1 MDLSCFKLDEKT
13 GYVANLELGT
23 APPEEVVQL
32 LAGLGYRA
40 VSWSIPADVFAEK
53 GKRAFTDLV
62 DPTRANGLTISEINV
77 EMDLVVCETSG
88 QQANADFLMRVLEA
102 AADTGIASVK
112 TYTGP
117 VPWNPKAL
125 SIPRDIS
132 EGEAWHA
139 VSHTLNRV
147 LPLAEDLDV
156 EVNIEAV
163 FGHLCHDYYSLRQL
177 IQLVDS
183 PKLGV
188 VMDPSH
194 LFLYDNDIPWAI
206 RQLGEKVRHV
216 HVKDVVGRMGP
227 FPQSFVFPLLGE
239 GQIQWTPFLEAL
251 DDIGYRG
258 FFTLEFESFA
268 YYRRVLRS
276 DPELAA
282 RVSYKHFRDLCRHIE
297 ADNEYDGAQ
306 PQSPWM
312 K

>member
-1 MDLSCFKLDEKT
+1 MDLSCFKLDENT

-23 APPEEVVQL
+23 TPPEEVVQL
-32 LAGLGYRA
+32 LAGVGYRA
-40 VSWSIPADVFAEK
+40 ISWSIPADVFAER
-53 GKRAFTDLV
+53 GERAFADLV
-62 DPTRANGLTISEINV
+62 EPTRAHGLAISEINV
-77 EMDLVVCETSG
+77 ELDLVVSHASA
-88 QQANADFLMRVLEA
+88 QLANADFLRRVLDA
-102 AADTGIASVK
+102 AAGTGVKSVK

-117 VPWNPKAL
+117 VPWNPRAL
-125 SIPRDIS
+125 NISRDIS
-132 EGEAWHA
+132 EGEAWHS
-139 VSHTLNRV
+139 VSHTLNQV

-156 EVNIEAV
+156 EFNIEAV
-163 FGHLCHDYYSLRQL
+163 FGHLCHDYYSLCQL
-177 IQLVDS
+177 IDLVDS

-194 LFLYDNDIPWAI
+194 LYLYDNDIPWAI
-206 RQLGEKVRHV
+206 RQLGEKIRHV

-239 GQIQWTPFLEAL
+239 GQIHWTPFLQAL
-251 DDIGYRG
+251 SDIGYSG
-258 FFTLEFESFA
+258 IFTLEFESFA

-282 RVSYKHFRDLCRHIE
+282 RVCYKHFRDLCRQIE
-297 ADNEYDGAQ
+297 GDNEYDGAQ